1 MSPPDRGARAFV
13 VHGARVIP
21 GRPPS
26 ARLVLDVEMANAADE
41 PRWALLPGQLPPDEG
56 GVFAVETL
64 EAAGPPRAIAAR
76 ILGRGGRLAVR
87 LAAGARVRLRGVGLT
102 WWGPPPERIEVTLE
116 LAASATVDGRP
127 LEAWLAVEAA
137 AIADGADAS
146 LAGAL
151 TLDSRS
157 TEGLVAV
164 PLELGGAIET
174 ATARTEVVRA
184 R

>member
-1 MSPPDRGARAFV
+1 MSAARGGARVFV
-13 VHGARVIP
+13 VHAARIVL

-26 ARLVLDVEMANAADE
+26 ARLLLDIELANLASE

-64 EAAGPPRAIAAR
+64 EVGRPHPIVMAR

-87 LAAGARVRLRGVGLT
+87 LAPRARVRLRDVGLT
-102 WWGPPPERIEVTLE
+102 WWGPPPERIEVTVE
-116 LAASATVDGRP
+116 LAAAATVDDRP
-127 LEAWLAVEAA
+127 LEVWLAADAA
-137 AIADGADAS
+137 AVPDGTDAS
-146 LAGAL
+146 LAGVV

-157 TEGLVAV
+157 TEGLAAV
-164 PLELGGAIET
+164 PLKLAGPIET
-174 ATARTEVVRA
+174 ATGGVQVMRA